1 MKLILASGSPRRSE
15 ILKNAGYEF
24 VVKPTS
30 ADESLPGGI
39 LPEDAVKL
47 LSERKAD
54 AAEIECSDVV
64 LSADTV
70 VALGDRILG
79 KPSDKTEAFS
89 MLRSLSGKTHSVY
102 TGVTIKSAEKKR
114 VFAVKTDVLFY
125 PLTDDEINAYIATGE
140 PFDKAGAYGIQGRAA
155 VFVEKSTVII
165 TAWWACRFQDAQE
178 SCATSALCRACDFKQ
193 TITTAVRK
201 IGNPKRETAVFIA
214 KNSRAM
220 FFHRTG
226 ALLLYCFIRRCVI
239 ETAAECCF
247 RLEERKWPS
256 LSRRSILR
264 S

>member
-54 AAEIECSDVV
+54 AAKIECSDVV

-79 KPSDKTEAFS
+79 KPSDKAEAFS

-125 PLTDDEINAYIATGE
+125 PLTDDEINAYIATGD

-155 VFVEKSTVII
+155 VFVEKIDGDYYSVVGLPLRKSPARLRHCAEHVILNKLQQQPFAKSE
-165 TAWWACRFQDAQE
+165 TR
-178 SCATSALCRACDFKQ
+178 SAR
-193 TITTAVRK
+193 R
-201 IGNPKRETAVFIA
+201 
-214 KNSRAM
+214 
-220 FFHRTG
+220 
-226 ALLLYCFIRRCVI
+226 LLLLQKAPVRCFFTVR
-239 ETAAECCF
+239 ELCF
-247 RLEERKWPS
+247 YIVLFGAV
-256 LSRRSILR
+256 
-264 S
+264 